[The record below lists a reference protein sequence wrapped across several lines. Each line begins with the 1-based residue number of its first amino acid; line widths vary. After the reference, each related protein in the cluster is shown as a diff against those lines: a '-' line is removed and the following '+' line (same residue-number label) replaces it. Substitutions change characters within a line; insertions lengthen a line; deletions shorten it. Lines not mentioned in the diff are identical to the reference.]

1 VRSTDARI
9 AKTRFYSPDAHAP
22 GDLVPLPADEARHLL
37 QVLRLGTGTAVRMF
51 NGRGA
56 EFDAVVEGIEGRHV
70 SVRLIASRDATPEP
84 RVAVTLAQSVLKG
97 NKMDDLVRDAVMMG
111 VVAVQPVVSGRTEV
125 TVAALAR
132 SRRPERWARIA
143 VASVKQCG
151 RAFVPH
157 IQPPISIT
165 ALLDS
170 LGSAESG
177 PALMFVEPGA
187 SMHAVALTDADLP
200 APTAATLIIGPEGG
214 WTPEELERA
223 SHVCHLLT
231 LGRRTLRAD
240 AMPLVALA
248 ALFATWKEL

>member
-187 SMHAVALTDADLP
+187 SMHAVADVLP
-200 APTAATLIIGPEGG
+200 RPDHRQVPHPVSSLGSGG
-214 WTPEELERA
+214 FGSVYLAEDTWI
-223 SHVCHLLT
+223 
-231 LGRRTLRAD
+231 D
-240 AMPLVALA
+240 KKVALKVPHKQHSTSA
-248 ALFATWKEL
+248 RCSRSRDSSRR